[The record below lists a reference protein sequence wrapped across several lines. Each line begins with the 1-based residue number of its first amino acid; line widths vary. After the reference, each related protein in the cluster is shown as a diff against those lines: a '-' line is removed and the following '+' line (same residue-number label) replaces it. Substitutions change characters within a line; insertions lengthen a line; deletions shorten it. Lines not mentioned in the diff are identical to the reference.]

1 MSLFKIFGEI
11 GLKGVKE
18 TQDDLTET
26 TGRAEESSSKM
37 DSAFQKIAGVVAGA
51 FALDKLKDF
60 GLGCIG
66 AAADANAAASQF
78 TQVFGDMESDAA
90 SSLRNI
96 ADEAGITENRMKGS
110 YTQIAAFAKT
120 SGMDTSEALDLT
132 NRAMVA
138 VADSAAFYDRSL
150 EDTTE
155 SLQSFLKGNYAN
167 DAALGLSCTET
178 TRNAA
183 ANDLYGKSF
192 KDLDEAQKQ
201 LTLLKMVEDANAA
214 SGALGQAAR
223 ESDTWTNQ
231 TGNLQQAWK
240 DFQAT
245 LGEAALPVAVDAV
258 KMLSD
263 AVSGLSDKMPAV
275 VNWFTQYWG
284 VLAAVGAVIG
294 IVTGAI
300 TLQNTVQ
307 AVKAA
312 MNAAETT
319 TLSGLIAAKY
329 ADAAASLAALAPYLL
344 IAAAIAAVIAIGV
357 LLITHWDAVKA
368 KASEL
373 KNKLSEAW
381 NNIKT
386 KTAEVW
392 NSIKEKVVTKVGEIK
407 TSAVNKFNELKTAA
421 VNKFNEVK
429 NNVTQ
434 KIDGLKTNIQT
445 RVNSIKGFFTGLSP
459 SALAQKFSDLKDRAV
474 EKINSM
480 RDKIKAAI
488 DKIKGFFNVT
498 LPTPKLKLPH
508 LSITGKLSLAPPSVP
523 KLSVSWYKKAM
534 SDPYLFTD
542 PTVFGMKGSSAMVAG
557 EAGDEMMYGH
567 GNLMNDISSAVQAE
581 NAPVVAKIER
591 LISILVQYFPE
602 IIEHLNR
609 PIVLDDGTIAG
620 HMAPAMDTALGTI
633 ATYKGRG
640 N

>member
-18 TQDDLTET
+18 TQDDLTDT
-26 TGRAEESSSKM
+26 TGKAEESSSKM
-37 DSAFQKIAGVVAGA
+37 GDAFGKLAGVVAGA
-51 FALDKLKDF
+51 FAIDKLKDF
-60 GLGCIG
+60 GLGCIS
-66 AAADANAAASQF
+66 AAADAGAAASQF
-78 TQVFGDMESDAA
+78 EQVFGDMEGQAA
-90 SSLRNI
+90 QDLQKI
-96 ADEAGITENRMKGS
+96 ADDAGIMSNRMKGS
-110 YTQIAAFAKT
+110 YTQVAAFAKT
-120 SGMDTSEALDLT
+120 TGMDTADALDLT

-192 KDLDEAQKQ
+192 KDLSESQKQ

-223 ESDTWTNQ
+223 ESDTWSNQ

-245 LGEAALPVAVDAV
+245 LGEAALPLAVDAV
-258 KMLSD
+258 KSLSETIGTL
-263 AVSGLSDKMPAV
+263 ADKVPAV
-275 VNWFTQYWG
+275 VDWFTRYWG
-284 VLAAVGAVIG
+284 ILAALGAVIG
-294 IVTGAI
+294 IVTTAI
-300 TLQNTVQ
+300 SLQSAVQ

-312 MNAAETT
+312 MNAAEVTS
-319 TLSGLIAAKY
+319 LSALIAAKW
-329 ADAAASLAALAPYLL
+329 ADATATMAALAPYLL

-357 LLITHWDAVKA
+357 LLITHWDEVKA
-368 KASEL
+368 KAGEI
-373 KNKLSEAW
+373 KDKISEAW
-381 NNIKT
+381 NNIKA
-386 KTAEVW
+386 KTAEAW
-392 NSIKEKVVTKVGEIK
+392 GNIKNKVATKAGEIK
-407 TSAVNKFNELKTAA
+407 TAAVNKFNELKTSATS
-421 VNKFNEVK
+421 KFNELK
-429 NNVTQ
+429 DKATQ
-434 KIDGLKTNIQT
+434 KIETLKANINT

-459 SALAQKFSDLKDRAV
+459 SALAQKFGDLKDKAV

-480 RDKIKAAI
+480 KDKIKSAI
-488 DKIKGFFNVT
+488 DKIKSFFNVT
-498 LPTPKLKLPH
+498 FPTPKLKLPH
-508 LSITGKLSLAPPSVP
+508 PKISGSFSLNPPSVP
-523 KLSVSWYKKAM
+523 HLSVDWYKKAM
-534 SDPYLFTD
+534 ADPYLFTD

-581 NAPVVAKIER
+581 NAPVVARIER

-602 IIEHLNR
+602 IVEKLNR

-620 HMAPAMDTALGTI
+620 HMAPAMDRELGTI